1 LLRPVG
7 TSGSTAARGAVTDSV
22 EVRQFVDDRETRSFF
37 VDARSPA
44 GAGTELGDGDQ
55 VYVRELNE
63 WRRVTSVEVEGEV
76 ERPGPCGISEGTD
89 RLSDVIRWAGGPTA
103 EASLEDARLIRT
115 APWGGADV
123 EFSRLQKMPVSEMTE
138 MEYDYFRIRSRD
150 RGTVVVDFVGA
161 LGGDESEDALLLDG
175 DRIVIPRRATTV
187 EVIGQVV
194 DPGEVKHMPGKR
206 YDYYIKEAGGYGSSA
221 RKDRVRV
228 VSGSTG
234 EWMHAGSANVLS
246 PGDVV
251 WVPERPET
259 DWWKV
264 TREIAAFLTSVATV
278 YIVVDQAVGN

>member
-1 LLRPVG
+1 
-7 TSGSTAARGAVTDSV
+7 
-22 EVRQFVDDRETRSFF
+22 
-37 VDARSPA
+37 
-44 GAGTELGDGDQ
+44 
-55 VYVRELNE
+55 
-63 WRRVTSVEVEGEV
+63 
-76 ERPGPCGISEGTD
+76 
-89 RLSDVIRWAGGPTA
+89 
-103 EASLEDARLIRT
+103 
-115 APWGGADV
+115 
-123 EFSRLQKMPVSEMTE
+123 
-138 MEYDYFRIRSRD
+138 
-150 RGTVVVDFVGA
+150 
-161 LGGDESEDALLLDG
+161 
-175 DRIVIPRRATTV
+175 
-187 EVIGQVV
+187 
-194 DPGEVKHMPGKR
+194 MPGKR